1 MNKLLT
7 YAGTQPIYL
16 GDIDF
21 MQNAA
26 AGMFKSLAKALMN
39 MPSDTMN
46 AILQGVTLSMPGDG
60 VVAWSAGIV
69 VLNGEILPVAA
80 GSISAGSGDT
90 LYFHV
95 NSVLSGS
102 RTFKNLET
110 HDCYDTRSAV
120 LSLVSTDGVAYSSMS
135 RLHDGNEDMLYY
147 PSDYSSAMS
156 PISPLN
162 VKNGI
167 FHIEAPFILSG
178 ITANEELEFGQ
189 VDYSI
194 NPIKNTAFTSKTY
207 YTSAVYALS
216 SGTTTIIPLT
226 VTISIAHMAQVLQFD
241 RLRLVLKVPPVAYNL
256 GAGTGTLIGII
267 PLF

>member
-39 MPSDTMN
+39 MSSDTMN
-46 AILQGVTLSMPGDG
+46 AILQGVAITYGAGIIS
-60 VVAWSAGIV
+60 WSAGIV

-80 GSISAGSGDT
+80 GSISGEAGNA

-102 RTFKNLET
+102 RTFKNLEE

-120 LSLVSTDGVAYSSMS
+120 LTLTSTGGVAYSSMP
-135 RLHDGNEDMLYY
+135 RLHEPNDEADYL
-147 PSDYSSAMS
+147 PVDYSSAMS
-156 PISPLN
+156 ATSPLN
-162 VKNGI
+162 SKNGL
-167 FHIEAPFILSG
+167 FYVEVPFTLSG
-178 ITANEELEFGQ
+178 ITANEELEVGY
-189 VDYSI
+189 VDY
-194 NPIKNTAFTSKTY
+194 NVFHIKNTAFSSKTY
-207 YTSAVYALS
+207 KTSAVYVLTD
-216 SGTTTIIPLT
+216 GTAHIIPLAVT
-226 VTISIAHMAQVLQFD
+226 VSVAHDFVIPGVD
-241 RLRLVLKVPPVAYNL
+241 RLRLELSVLPIANGL
-256 GAGTGTLIGII
+256 GAGSGTLIGMI